1 MKIRKRKH
9 HCIRALLSWC
19 LIFAMVA
26 TAVPAG
32 VLSQASNVQAAAV
45 RTTDGDVFVPDA
57 DRVKADSQPAKI
69 PTAAEQKKL
78 QMVTMKEG
86 TVSSNGLQ
94 SVQFVDES
102 GKKVDLQEESEKVS
116 GVTSEEVIED
126 TQAAE
131 NTEAASASNQSSMG
145 TIRNQG
151 SWGLCWAFSST
162 AALEAN
168 ILINKTCSSVPTTA
182 ADLDLS
188 ERHMGWFA
196 HNTYST
202 LATDPTKKT
211 DGVKKTSAKAA
222 YTGGNYYQAL
232 AYLTRGS
239 GMELEENIPYSN
251 SMGTVAEADRYDSV
265 VTVHDS
271 YEVSYD
277 IKNNAANSIAAVK
290 NLIDTYGAVGCS
302 YRDTSSGY
310 SPKDAPKGIAFY
322 QKNAGTN
329 HAVCAVGYDDNFSVD
344 NFTGAAGKPEKPG
357 AWLIRNSW
365 GSTWGNSGYFW
376 ISYYDASLSGFFAYK
391 ATDSSNYG
399 DIYQYDPTGMRSN
412 MTVNATANVFRAR
425 RDDMLKS
432 VGIYVPSAVAKG
444 TIQIYTKD
452 AKFANPAD
460 GSLVST
466 ESIPAI
472 THGGYHII
480 DLKKTLEL
488 RKNQYFSIV
497 VTLGASGSDT
507 MYSFE
512 GRSGCKASAGQ
523 SYYLWGGSW
532 FDSYKTTGNACIKAL
547 TTAAVDDLDA
557 LNEQIEQASQM
568 TKASVSEIGGD
579 AVYNWI
585 QKELRIAKAAK
596 TSKTAD
602 DVTRAVKRLG
612 RAMSQTASRKIYV
625 DSAKTTGPGA
635 GGANMYI
642 NGGKFKKNGVTNIY
656 GKRTYY
662 FNVNKVMSW
671 KVSKKK
677 YVLAYNGFYV
687 AAVTSTNK
695 MPTLDANGKVANPD
709 TVAESKAKVKISGTK
724 VTVTPLEKGTVYVWV
739 LYFPKLGK
747 AYPNDEDDYAMM
759 KLTVGDTAPT
769 TVKLYD
775 SAQKAQNCTDTTIT
789 QYTSTVIPQ
798 GGSTSVYV
806 AGTTGKKT
814 KKIDTLAASKLDGT
828 NYEPIVP
835 AKYKDYIT
843 ITRDSVQKNK
853 FTIGVAAGTLDAF
866 KVKPNKT
873 LAVTIPFY
881 CNKNSKKIK
890 FKVVIGNP
898 VESISLAAAEGQTT
912 LQLQNKTDGISEI
925 TMQAPTAKQA
935 VTGSIVEEKHLYSA
949 DRLCTDGTAVLR
961 MAEADDYY
969 FTAANVLG
977 VSTKLTADQKKI
989 TMALQKDKMTYKI
1002 TVAKG
1007 TPVGTSVYF
1016 IIRHNA
1022 YTHQSGAGYK
1032 IVKVT
1037 VGS

>member
-1 MKIRKRKH
+1 MKIGKRKRYFRH
-9 HCIRALLSWC
+9 VLLSWC
-19 LIFAMVA
+19 LIFAMA
-26 TAVPAG
+26 AAAVPAG
-32 VLSQASNVQAAAV
+32 VLSQGEAVQAAAV

-57 DRVKADSQPAKI
+57 DRIKADSRPAKI
-69 PTAAEQKKL
+69 PTSAEQKKL

-86 TVSSNGLQ
+86 LVSSNGLQ
-94 SVQFVDES
+94 SVRFVDES
-102 GKKVDLQEESEKVS
+102 GNKVDLQEESEKVS

-126 TQAAE
+126 TQQADI
-131 NTEAASASNQSSMG
+131 TEAASFSNQSSLG
-145 TIRNQG
+145 TVRSQG

-168 ILINKTCSSVPTTA
+168 ILTKKSCSTVPATA

-211 DGVKKTSAKAA
+211 DGVRKTSAKAA

-239 GMELEENIPYSN
+239 GMELEENVPYSN
-251 SMGTVAEADRYDSV
+251 GMGTVAEADRYDSV

-277 IKNNAANSIAAVK
+277 IKNDAANSIAAVK
-290 NLIDTYGAVGCS
+290 NLIDTYGAAGCS

-310 SPKDAPKGIAFY
+310 SPKTAPKGVAFY
-322 QKNAGTN
+322 QKASGTN

-344 NFTGAAGKPEKPG
+344 NFTGAAGKPDKPG

-365 GSTWGNSGYFW
+365 GDTWGNNGYFW
-376 ISYYDASLSGFFAYK
+376 ISYYDASLSGFFAYE

-425 RDDMLKS
+425 RDDTLKS

-452 AKFANPAD
+452 EKFTNPAD
-460 GSLVST
+460 GILLST

-480 DLKKTLEL
+480 DLKKTLAL

-497 VTLGASGSDT
+497 VTLGASGSET

-512 GRSGCKASAGQ
+512 GRSGCRASAGQ
-523 SYYLWGGSW
+523 SYYLWGGRW
-532 FDSYKTTGNACIKAL
+532 NDSYKVAGNACIKAL

-557 LNEQIEQASQM
+557 LNEQIEQASQL
-568 TKASVSEIGGD
+568 TKASLSDFGGD
-579 AVYNWI
+579 ATYNWI
-585 QKELRIAKAAK
+585 QKEIRIARAAK

-602 DVTRAVKRLG
+602 DVTRAVKRL
-612 RAMSQTASRKIYV
+612 RLVMSQTASRKIYV
-625 DSAKTTGPGA
+625 DSAKTTGPGV
-635 GGANMYI
+635 GGANMYL

-662 FNVNKVMSW
+662 FNVNKVTSW
-671 KVSKKK
+671 KATKKGF
-677 YVLAYNGFYV
+677 VTAINGYYV

-695 MPTLDANGKVANPD
+695 KPTLDADGKIVNPD
-709 TVAESKAKVKISGTK
+709 MAAQSKAKVKLSGTK
-724 VTVTPLEKGTVYVWV
+724 VTVTPLEKGTVYVWI

-747 AYPNDEDDYAMM
+747 AYPYEEDDYAMM

-789 QYTSTVIPQ
+789 PYTGTVIPQ
-798 GGSTSVYV
+798 GGSTSVYI

-814 KKIDTLAASKLDGT
+814 KKINTLTASKLDGT
-828 NYEPIVP
+828 HYEPIVP
-835 AKYKDYIT
+835 TKYKDYIT
-843 ITRDSVQKNK
+843 ITRDTAQKNK

-866 KVKPNKT
+866 KIKPNKT
-873 LAVTIPFY
+873 LSVTIPFY
-881 CNKNSKKIK
+881 CNKNSKKVN

-898 VESISLAAAEGQTT
+898 VKSVSLAAAEGQTT
-912 LQLQNKTDGISEI
+912 LQLQNKPDGISEV
-925 TMQAPTAKQA
+925 TLQAPTARQA
-935 VTGSIVEEKHLYSA
+935 VAGLVVETKQLYNT
-949 DRLCTDGTAVLR
+949 DRLCTDGTSVLR

-977 VSTKLTADQKKI
+977 VSTKLTAAQKKV
-989 TMALQKDKMTYKI
+989 TMTLQKDKMTYKI
-1002 TVAKG
+1002 TAAKG
-1007 TPVGTSVYF
+1007 TPVGTTVYF

-1022 YTHQSGAGYK
+1022 YMHQSGAGYK